1 MVESLIDALT
11 ALWFGMLGACVGSFL
26 NVVAYRLPLGMSVVW
41 KPSHC
46 PRCQHAI
53 RARDNIP
60 VLGWLLLRGCCR
72 DCQQPIAA
80 RYAIVESILG
90 LIFFL
95 LAYTE
100 LFRGGANLPGGP
112 MTLLVGA
119 IDNVWYPNWPL
130 IGLTCY
136 HGVLMSLLMAWLLID
151 LDEHRVP
158 PRLVVTGLVFGL
170 LPPAVWPWLHPT
182 LRVQGG
188 VDLIYLLFYLFVS
201 EILGVV
207 LGTGIAALLSNLGQ
221 SMRHPKNFV
230 FALAIVG
237 LFLGWQAVLT
247 TAAGALATLGIL
259 HIFLQRWPKLHASAP
274 MVGLLI
280 ATLGQIVFWDQM
292 VKIFP

>member
-1 MVESLIDALT
+1 MIEPLIDLLT

-72 DCQQPIAA
+72 DCHQPIAA

-100 LFRGGANLPGGP
+100 MFRGGANLPGGP
-112 MTLLVGA
+112 MTLMVGA

-130 IGLTCY
+130 IGLTTY
-136 HGVLMSLLMAWLLID
+136 HGVLMSLLMALLLID
-151 LDEHRVP
+151 LDEYLVP
-158 PRLVVTGLVFGL
+158 PRLVVIGLVFGL
-170 LPPAVWPWLHPT
+170 LPPMAWPWLHPT
-182 LRVQGG
+182 LHASHE
-188 VDLIYLLFYLFVS
+188 VDLFHLGLHLLAGVT
-201 EILGVV
+201 LGAM
-207 LGTGIAALLSNLGQ
+207 LGTVIALFFSRPRKCGQHRWILIIALTTIG
-221 SMRHPKNFV
+221 
-230 FALAIVG
+230 A
-237 LFLGWQAVLT
+237 FLGWQAALT
-247 TAAGALATLGIL
+247 TTLGALATLLIL
-259 HIFLQRWPKLHASAP
+259 RVPLQHWPKLHSSAAMIAL
-274 MVGLLI
+274 MV
-280 ATLGQIVFWDQM
+280 AALGQIALWDQIS
-292 VKIFP
+292 KILS